1 MAIVHTYTQDSFV
14 SDFKRSSRADQFSI
28 EALEAIYDYL
38 DELSDCSGEPVEF
51 DPVGICCDFAECHY
65 TDIARDY
72 NVDLSECETDEER
85 IESVRDFIENE
96 TWTYVLADGVTIV
109 YVQF

>member
-1 MAIVHTYTQDSFV
+1 MAIVQTLTKHSFI
-14 SDFKRSSRADQFSI
+14 DAFKQSSRKDQFSY
-28 EALEAIYDYL
+28 EALESIFDYL
-38 DELSDCSGEPVEF
+38 EEYSLSSGEPVEF

-72 NVDLSECETDEER
+72 SVDLSECETDEER
-85 IESVRDFIENE
+85 IETVRDFIENE
-96 TWTYVLADGVTIV
+96 TWTYVLADGETIV